1 MRSASMWLYPL
12 QDLMDYSR
20 RISSVDWLDEWNI
33 VGEVNWDKKKMY
45 RIMVTEIV
53 EVKEE
58 AVDGIQLV
66 RTSEASL

>member
-1 MRSASMWLYPL
+1 MWLYPL

-20 RISSVDWLDEWNI
+20 RISSVDWLDEWNT
-33 VGEVNWDKKKMY
+33 VGEVNWNKKKMY

-53 EVKEE
+53 EAKEE

>member
-1 MRSASMWLYPL
+1 MRSAPMWLYPL

-20 RISSVDWLDEWNI
+20 RISSVDWLDEWNT
-33 VGEVNWDKKKMY
+33 VGEVNWNKKKMY

-53 EVKEE
+53 EAKEE

>member
-1 MRSASMWLYPL
+1 MWLYPL

-20 RISSVDWLDEWNI
+20 RILSVDWLDEWNT
-33 VGEVNWDKKKMY
+33 VGEVNWNKKKMY

-53 EVKEE
+53 EAKEE